1 MITDNL
7 TSAVYFSNLLPKKCP
22 TLNQRIAEVLE
33 ANGIPYAYF
42 TETKDIWCRDFMP
55 IQIAED
61 RFVSYKY
68 TPNYLQDKIGLRL
81 QTNPEAVLQARQN
94 RLTHVLQNAVK
105 IDLILDGGN
114 VVKCDNIIV
123 MTEKVFAENKD
134 KTRAEV
140 ERILKDAFQYD
151 VLYLPWDRHETFGH
165 SDGIIHF
172 AGDGKVLITNY
183 GDISLRYYSRFRVAL
198 EKHFEVIPLYY
209 KTKKIHAR
217 SWAYINFLQIGK
229 LILVPQLGLEE
240 DEQALEQISNA
251 MLDCEVLGIPAL
263 EAVRRGGGLNCISWN
278 TTTLQDDIFEESIIG
293 QTNIQQ
299 APDAHEL
306 LECAE
311 CYELGIGCEPN
322 LTKAAELYAE
332 AAELGHDMAQFA
344 LALCYE
350 NGQGVEKDL
359 AKAVEWY
366 IKSAKQGNERAQYNL
381 AICYEEGS
389 GVERNMKKAVQW
401 YKESA
406 EQGFSPAQYNIA
418 ICYIEG
424 NGTRKNLP
432 KAVEWLKRAAKQGEA
447 LAQYRLAVCYRKGQG
462 VKKDLVKAAQLYKKA
477 AMQEDSLAQNDLG
490 VCYEH
495 GNGVKKDPQK
505 AARWYKKAALQGEA
519 TAEFNYAV
527 CCEKGVGVKP
537 NLEKAEIWY
546 TCAAK
551 QGYKAAQAKLKELQK
566 KISASTIRFE

>member
-1 MITDNL
+1 MITDSQTN
-7 TSAVYFSNLLPKKCP
+7 TVFFSDLLPKKCP
-22 TLNQRIAEVLE
+22 VLNQSITEVLRKH
-33 ANGIPYAYF
+33 GIPFNYLMS
-42 TETKDIWCRDFMP
+42 TKDIWCRDFMP

-68 TPNYLQDKIGLRL
+68 TPDYLQDKTGLRL
-81 QTNPEAVLQARQN
+81 QSNPEAVLQAKQN

-105 IDLILDGGN
+105 VDLVLDGGN
-114 VVKCDNIIV
+114 VVKCGNTIV
-123 MTEKVFAENKD
+123 MTEKVFAENRNKSIN
-134 KTRAEV
+134 EV
-140 ERILKDAFQYD
+140 DSILKDAFQCD
-151 VLYLPWDRHETFGH
+151 VLYLPWDHQETFGH
-165 SDGIIHF
+165 SDGIVHF
-172 AGDGKVLITNY
+172 AGEGKVLITNY
-183 GDISLRYYSRFRVAL
+183 GDISPRYYNRFRIAL

-209 KTKKIHAR
+209 ETKKIHAR
-217 SWAYINFLQIGK
+217 SWAYINFLQVGK

-251 MLDCEVLGIPAL
+251 MPDCEVLGIPAL

-299 APDAHEL
+299 APYAHEL

-519 TAEFNYAV
+519 TAQFNYAV

-546 TCAAK
+546 TCAAN
-551 QGYKAAQAKLKELQK
+551 QGNKSAQEKLKELQK
-566 KISASTIRFE
+566 RK

>member
-7 TSAVYFSNLLPKKCP
+7 TSSVYFSDLLPKKCP
-22 TLNQRIAEVLE
+22 ILNQHIAEVLE
-33 ANGIPYAYF
+33 ANGIPYAYLS
-42 TETKDIWCRDFMP
+42 ETKDIWCRDFMP

-68 TPNYLQDKIGLRL
+68 TPNYLQDKTGLRL
-81 QTNPEAVLQARQN
+81 QTNPEAVLHAQQN

-105 IDLILDGGN
+105 VDLILDGGN
-114 VVKCDNIIV
+114 VVKCGNIIV

-134 KTRAEV
+134 KTRTEV
-140 ERILKDAFQYD
+140 ERILKDTFQSD
-151 VLYLPWDRHETFGH
+151 ILFLPWDRKETFGH
-165 SDGIIHF
+165 SDGIVHY
-172 AGDGKVLITNY
+172 AGNDRILLTNY
-183 GDISLRYYSRFRVAL
+183 DDNSLYYYRRFRKAL
-198 EKHFEVIPLYY
+198 EKHFEVIPLNYDV
-209 KTKKIHAR
+209 KKPHAS

-229 LILVPQLGLEE
+229 LILVPQLGLKE
-240 DEQALEQISNA
+240 DEQALEQISSA
-251 MLDCEVLGIPAL
+251 MPNCEVVGIPAL
-263 EAVRRGGGLNCISWN
+263 DAVRRGGGLNCISWN
-278 TTTLQDDIFEESIIG
+278 TTTLQDNIFEESIIG
-293 QTNIQQ
+293 QANIPQ
-299 APDAHEL
+299 APDAQEL

-311 CYELGIGCEPN
+311 CYELGIDCELN
-322 LTKAAELYAE
+322 MKKAAELYAE

-344 LALCYE
+344 LAICYE
-350 NGQGVEKDL
+350 TGKGVETDL

-389 GVERNMKKAVQW
+389 GVERNMKNAVRW

-418 ICYIEG
+418 ICYLEG

-432 KAVEWLKRAAKQGEA
+432 NAVEWLKRAAKQGEA
-447 LAQYRLAVCYRKGQG
+447 LAQYRLAVCYRKAEG

-477 AMQEDSLAQNDLG
+477 AMQEDPVAQNDLG
-490 VCYEH
+490 VCYEYGH
-495 GNGVKKDPQK
+495 GVKKDPKK

-519 TAEFNYAV
+519 TAQFNYAV

-546 TCAAK
+546 TIAAN
-551 QGYKAAQAKLKELQK
+551 QGYKEAQEKLNDLQK
-566 KISASTIRFE
+566 RK